1 MADEN
6 NANTNNNNDA
16 GNGGNTNTN
25 NTNTNANGGD
35 TTDNGKGGEGGKTIP
50 VESYNVIRD
59 KYAEAKQKLEAI
71 EAEKAEAAK
80 KQLEEQG
87 KFKELADTEKK
98 RADELQSKY
107 ERTNKVNALK
117 LAAIQ
122 AGTVDADAVER
133 LADLSAVTLSEDGS
147 VDAESVSKLI
157 ESLKTAKP
165 YLFGEKQNKPNV
177 GANGGSPAD
186 GGGSDIKEFKRSQ
199 LRDNAFYKANEKDIL
214 AAAAAGKIID
224 DITQS
229 YK

>member
-1 MADEN
+1 MADN
-6 NANTNNNNDA
+6 NDANTNNNNGD
-16 GNGGNTNTN
+16 GGKPPANTQP
-25 NTNTNANGGD
+25 NANGGD
-35 TTDNGKGGEGGKTIP
+35 TTDKGNGEAGKTIP

-59 KYAEAKQKLEAI
+59 KYADAKQKLEAI

-98 RADELQSKY
+98 RADELQTKY

-122 AGTVDADAVER
+122 AGTVDADAVEQ
-133 LADLSAVTLSEDGS
+133 LADLSAVTLSEDGK

-165 YLFGEKQNKPNV
+165 YLFGESKSKPNV

-186 GGGSDIKEFKRSQ
+186 GGGGDIKEFKRSQ

-229 YK
+229 YR